1 MKIQQRMQMLIL
13 MIWLYM
19 LPITMAE
26 SMKIQYI
33 CKDQWSQFDF
43 IFNLA
48 ELVKF

>member
-1 MKIQQRMQMLIL
+1 MVWLPTLLIAIAELIMKIQQRMQMLIL

-33 CKDQWSQFDF
+33 CKDQ
-43 IFNLA
+43 
-48 ELVKF
+48 